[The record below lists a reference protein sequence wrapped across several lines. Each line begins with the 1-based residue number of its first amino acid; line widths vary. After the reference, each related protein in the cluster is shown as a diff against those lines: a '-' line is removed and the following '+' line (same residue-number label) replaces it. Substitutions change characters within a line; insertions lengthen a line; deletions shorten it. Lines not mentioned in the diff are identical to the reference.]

1 MAARRSI
8 CSDCCVAPSATPTA
22 SRFAG
27 RDGDARHAVA
37 ARHSRAARR
46 RRVRA
51 VAGARRE
58 GRGLAAAAHPGLPAR
73 RRQLGEPALLGARSD
88 RRVERETSRR
98 CLVDS
103 PRERQ
108 RRQPTGDAGR
118 RRRRDV
124 RDDELSERVRHRGDD
139 RRDQV
144 EVLAAASRRGWHEP
158 RRRRCRGKGVLCAAR
173 QPARRAGSGN
183 RRVGLEDAADRS
195 AARVRQRRACYH
207 DGRVYVG
214 IAGGEV
220 GVRGQIGAYDAKT
233 GREIW
238 TFFTV
243 PGPGERGGDTW
254 EGDSYKHGG
263 GPVWLNPAI
272 DPELGMLYVPVG
284 NAGPDND
291 GQDRGGDNLFT
302 ASIVAL
308 DLKTGA
314 YQWHFQEV
322 HHDIW
327 DYDASSAPI
336 LADVVYRG
344 Q

>member
-1 MAARRSI
+1 M
-8 CSDCCVAPSATPTA
+8 
-22 SRFAG
+22 
-27 RDGDARHAVA
+27 
-37 ARHSRAARR
+37 
-46 RRVRA
+46 RVTRLLLA
-51 VAGARRE
+51 ILAL
-58 GRGLAAAAHPGLPAR
+58 LAAAVFAQSPA
-73 RRQLGEPALLGARSD
+73 PAVKDAD
-88 RRVERETSRR
+88 W
-98 CLVDS
+98 
-103 PRERQ
+103 
-108 RRQPTGDAGR
+108 RQPPTRDFPLVGGNWANQRYSALDQIDASNVKRLGGAWSIHLENGNGGNQQATPVVVDGVMYVTTSFQNVFAIAATTGAIKWKYSPQLRGAGGTNR
-118 RRRRDV
+118 GVAVAEGKVFFAQRDNLLV
-124 RDDELSERVRHRGDD
+124 AL
-139 RRDQV
+139 DQ
-144 EVLAAASRRGWHEP
+144 ETGASVWKTRLTDQP
-158 RRRRCRGKGVLCAAR
+158 RAFA
-173 QPARRAGSGN
+173 
-183 RRVGLEDAADRS
+183 S
-195 AARVRQRRACYH
+195 AVPVYH

-272 DPELGMLYVPVG
+272 DPDLGMLYVPVG

-344 Q
+344 QPRK